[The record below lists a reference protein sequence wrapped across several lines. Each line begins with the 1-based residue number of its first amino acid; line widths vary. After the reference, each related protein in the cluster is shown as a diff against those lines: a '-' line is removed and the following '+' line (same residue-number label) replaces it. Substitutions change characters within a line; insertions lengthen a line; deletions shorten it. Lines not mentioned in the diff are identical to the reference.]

1 MVSFIASLFLVTVA
15 ELGDKTQLLALS
27 FATRYKPAKVITGIF
42 IALLL
47 LQLLAVTVGQVVSD
61 LIPMQYLRII
71 VGFSFIGFGIWMLK
85 RDEHDEQGKVR
96 EGAHSLGAIVTVTVA
111 FFIAELGDKTQLAT
125 ISLAAKY
132 HSFINVWLG
141 STVGMVLAD
150 GAAIIAGV
158 FAGKKIPQEK
168 IKYISAVLFTIF
180 GLVTIVQAFL

>member
-47 LQLLAVTVGQVVSD
+47 LQLLAVTAGQVACD

-71 VGFSFIGFGIWMLK
+71 VGLSFIGFGIWMLQ
-85 RDEHDEQGKVR
+85 RDEHDEEGK
-96 EGAHSLGAIVTVTVA
+96 AHEDAHPLGAIATVVVA

-132 HSFINVWLG
+132 HSFHCM
-141 STVGMVLAD
+141 VGID
-150 GAAIIAGV
+150 GRD
-158 FAGKKIPQEK
+158 
-168 IKYISAVLFTIF
+168 
-180 GLVTIVQAFL
+180 GLS